1 MSLFIIFIAT
11 GLLAY
16 WLARGWMVALGPE
29 EQIVRTLQEDEWNL
43 HRLRILLR
51 ALIFPGMEIGP
62 F

>member
-11 GLLAY
+11 GMFAY

-29 EQIVRTLQEDEWNL
+29 EQIVRALQEDEWNL

-51 ALIFPGMEIGP
+51 TLFFSGMEIGP
-62 F
+62 Y